1 MAESVCRVTYLVL
14 KYVFFKDM
22 SQAATLRVCASTPLL
37 PPPAILLK
45 INHLLPK
52 RKPVH
57 CKYFLLLFLY
67 HHCLTNPLRE
77 EMHSVSSAPY
87 YTNSKL

>member
-1 MAESVCRVTYLVL
+1 MAKKVWRVTYLVL

-22 SQAATLRVCASTPLL
+22 SQAATLPVCASASLLL
-37 PPPAILLK
+37 PPTILLK

-57 CKYFLLLFLY
+57 YDYFLSLFLY
-67 HHCLTNPLRE
+67 HHSLTNPLRE
-77 EMHSVSSAPY
+77 EMHCELCASLH
-87 YTNSKL
+87 KF